1 MSEQQDE
8 ARAAENSTPPNNAAQ
23 QAKEDELKVAHEA
36 QQAKAGGAKESPN
49 NDSPGNGGQRPPMGP
64 NGEPS
69 PRIDKV
75 VGDNVN
81 LHQGTQNIYYILQQA
96 SHGGSGSF
104 DDVFSRFTNDAN
116 PFNNVYGDL
125 SRATK
130 RDAPLTNKDADTSE
144 IEVKLPETVEAIED
158 WYCEQLTDEWE
169 ICFVQAAAVLHGAPV
184 YQIRAAANTLYHHPI
199 VNVEHPVALKPI
211 PRISEKRLR
220 THLYMEIVHTQGAD
234 RLFWLDANTSG
245 LSTFAMQLLPI
256 IVRQSN
262 LSATHQQGQDFLAQL
277 EEWSVTLSGE
287 CSWRATRAL
296 GGLWIK
302 LEEDHFLHIVNEW
315 ANSDDPNDWRRAA
328 TLLDGAYEVEYAEQG
343 EQVNENN
350 NSLVLMLLERWTRH
364 AHASFQVD
372 VGSTVAQAYGRIG
385 QRSLAPALK
394 GLEALLRYP
403 LRRKNDTQVQMP
415 LVVFAAATWSYA
427 TLARFGYA
435 REVLHHIASL
445 VERCCYQRRSPQ
457 GKERTL
463 YRAQCRF
470 LLDTMFHTFFL
481 IALASLNGVKN
492 DVRGDYKREEALPQ
506 HPFLPSDKG
515 QDVLLAG
522 ILSSEETEWRQDII
536 TILCGAILEKDEKPA
551 FYLIQTWAE
560 ITLQEPG
567 VQRPL
572 LREAFLSFLLEL
584 ASRGNQWCR
593 HLASIGEYDFPDIFA
608 LHFAEALQQWQV
620 RQSGVP
626 PRPLRAFARDVSDQS
641 PI

>member
-1 MSEQQDE
+1 MPEQQDE
-8 ARAAENSTPPNNAAQ
+8 AKAAENPAPSHNAAQ
-23 QAKEDELKVAHEA
+23 QAKEEELKAVHQA
-36 QQAKAGGAKESPN
+36 QQAKDRGAKEQPN
-49 NDSPGNGGQRPPMGP
+49 NGSQGNGGQRLPPMGS
-64 NGEPS
+64 NGELGS
-69 PRIDKV
+69 RV
-75 VGDNVN
+75 ENMVGGDHMSV
-81 LHQGTQNIYYILQQA
+81 HQGTQNIYNYIIQA

-104 DDVFSRFTNDAN
+104 DDRFSKFTNDPD
-116 PFNNVYGDL
+116 PFNNAYGDRA
-125 SRATK
+125 RATK
-130 RDAPLTNKDADTSE
+130 RDAPLTNKDADTPGT
-144 IEVKLPETVEAIED
+144 EVKLPETVEAIED

-184 YQIRAAANTLYHHPI
+184 PQIRAAANTLYHHP
-199 VNVEHPVALKPI
+199 VVSAEHPVASI
-211 PRISEKRLR
+211 PKISEKRLR
-220 THLYMEIVHTQGAD
+220 TYLYMEIVHTQGAD

-245 LSTFAMQLLPI
+245 LSTIAMRLLPI

-262 LSATHQQGQDFLAQL
+262 LSATHPQGQDFLSQL
-277 EEWSVTLSGE
+277 EKWSMTLSGE
-287 CSWRATRAL
+287 CAWRATRAL

-302 LEEDHFLHIVNEW
+302 SEEDQFLHIVNEW

-328 TLLDGAYEVEYAEQG
+328 TLLDGAYEVEYAEQD
-343 EQVNENN
+343 EQVNEGN
-350 NSLVLMLLERWTRH
+350 NSYVLELLERWTRH
-364 AHASFQVD
+364 AHASFQENI
-372 VGSTVAQAYGRIG
+372 GSTVAQAYGRIG

-403 LRRKNDTQVQMP
+403 LRRKNDTQIQMP
-415 LVVFAAATWSYA
+415 LVVFVAATWSYT

-435 REVLHHIASL
+435 REVLHYIASL

-470 LLDTMFHTFFL
+470 LLYTMFHTFLL
-481 IALASLNGVKN
+481 IALASLNGVRN
-492 DVRGDYKREEALPQ
+492 NVRGNYTREESLPQ

-567 VQRPL
+567 PQRPL
-572 LREAFLSFLLEL
+572 LREAFLGFLLEL

-593 HLASIGEYDFPDIFA
+593 HLASIDEYDFPDIFA

-620 RQSGVP
+620 KQSGVP
-626 PRPLRAFARDVSDQS
+626 PRPLRAFARDVSDQL
-641 PI
+641 P